1 MIYIIGAFLSYLI
14 YDSINNFPDEDEDD
28 FR

>member
-1 MIYIIGAFLSYLI
+1 MIFIVSALLSYLI
-14 YDSINNFPDEDEDD
+14 YDSINNGPEDDEDD